1 MAGRNP
7 LTLKFYFVIIFFCS
21 ILSEL
26 DITKL
31 KSIQNLIKHD
41 DLKPVKLFNN
51 QIILFAWPF
60 ALVFITP
67 ASFFSLVAP
76 SFNTIECINHL
87 LLRIRRKFTQFLP
100 HPSSYW
106 IFAESHTF
114 TFMPG
119 LLCPS
124 SWDTN
129 MCFLLFLCVFC
140 TLLSS
145 KACWFP
151 ELQFFPVSEKREKRG
166 KKHSSYGTKALSPC
180 RCSSITLLFSC
191 LPENSQFYMPLAGGK
206 KGRERNI
213 SFLLEVNPGW
223 PCETGTFVYLC
234 CCC

>member
-76 SFNTIECINHL
+76 SFNIMECINHL
-87 LLRIRRKFTQFLP
+87 L
-100 HPSSYW
+100 
-106 IFAESHTF
+106 
-114 TFMPG
+114 
-119 LLCPS
+119 
-124 SWDTN
+124 
-129 MCFLLFLCVFC
+129 
-140 TLLSS
+140 
-145 KACWFP
+145 
-151 ELQFFPVSEKREKRG
+151 
-166 KKHSSYGTKALSPC
+166 
-180 RCSSITLLFSC
+180 
-191 LPENSQFYMPLAGGK
+191 
-206 KGRERNI
+206 
-213 SFLLEVNPGW
+213 
-223 PCETGTFVYLC
+223 
-234 CCC
+234 